1 MPRGRKKTNG
11 MYFGPV
17 EEEAVKRYL
26 ASTDQ
31 RERNEIYNLFLY
43 KPLNKMIESI
53 IRRYGL
59 YRKSVS
65 FEELHTDTLSFLITK
80 AHKFDSTRSKR
91 AYSYYGTICKNYLL
105 GMLIKDEKQLKQLLS
120 YEDMY
125 ENIQE
130 RSDLAYTMD
139 PEMFESARLI
149 KNISTEIKEELVAI
163 YDPEDLTQIP
173 ITDNERKVGDA
184 LTYILDNWENIL
196 NFSAG
201 NKYNKNSILSCIRES
216 TNLNTKDIR
225 NAMKRYKKIYSIVLE
240 ETIKA
245 DD

>member
-1 MPRGRKKTNG
+1 

-173 ITDNERKVGDA
+173 ITDNERKVGEA
-184 LTYILDNWENIL
+184 LSYILDNWENIL

-225 NAMKRYKKIYSIVLE
+225 NAMKRFKKIYSIVLE